1 MFLNKVIKS
10 LTFWVE
16 IKDFVL
22 LSDLYKKRK
31 KKNIVSI
38 SCLCERQL
46 DICIIS
52 EYVRVTINIKN

>member
-31 KKNIVSI
+31 KKKIFF
-38 SCLCERQL
+38 QL
-46 DICIIS
+46 VA
-52 EYVRVTINIKN
+52 YATGN